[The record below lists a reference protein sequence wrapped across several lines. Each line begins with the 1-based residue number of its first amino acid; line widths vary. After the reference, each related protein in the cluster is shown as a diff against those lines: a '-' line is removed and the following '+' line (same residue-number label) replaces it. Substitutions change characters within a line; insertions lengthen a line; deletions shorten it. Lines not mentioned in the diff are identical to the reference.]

1 MIDRQ
6 ITSEKRAPLV
16 AASLLAGHF
25 LRLGDELISLEE
37 AGIDWIHVDVMDGHF
52 VDNIAFGPEVVAS
65 LRSVTNRH
73 IDVHAMVAFPQR
85 FYERFIEA
93 GASSVTVHF
102 EARHDC
108 GRTLTQIKRHN
119 CLAGLAINPDTPVA
133 SVIPVLPLIDILL
146 IMSVHPGHAG
156 QTFLT
161 DSIAKVKAAT
171 DYRDEYHL
179 DFRIEVDGGINS
191 SNAGR
196 LRRAGADVLV
206 SGSYLFKASS
216 RPDAVAC
223 LRTPNSPLLPSA

>member
-1 MIDRQ
+1 M
-6 ITSEKRAPLV
+6 V

-25 LRLGDELISLEE
+25 LRLGDEVASLEQ
-37 AGIDWIHVDVMDGHF
+37 AGIDWLHVDVMDGHF
-52 VDNIAFGPEVVAS
+52 VDNIAFGPESVAS

-73 IDVHAMVAFPQR
+73 IDVHAMIAFPQR

-93 GASSVTVHF
+93 GASNVTVHF

-108 GRTLTQIKRHN
+108 ARTLTQIKRHN
-119 CLAGLAINPDTPVA
+119 CLAGLAINPDTPVDRITA
-133 SVIPVLPLIDILL
+133 VLPLVDVLL

-161 DSIAKVKAAT
+161 DSIAKVKAVA
-171 DYRDEYHL
+171 DYREEYHL

-196 LRRAGADVLV
+196 LRRAGADILV

-216 RPDAVAC
+216 RLDAVTS
-223 LRTPNSPLLPSA
+223 LRSPSSPFLPSA